1 MSDFYTADI
10 CDEYED
16 IQICQS
22 IFKSYGGKDKFNGK
36 IRTVTAIEDN
46 SYVKKLIDEKVSGDI
61 MVVDGNGSMKCALLG
76 DNLAKKAAANGWSGF
91 IINGCIRDSEI
102 ISTIDI
108 GIKALS
114 TMPLKSEKKNVGE
127 FGKDLKFANVL
138 FKEGH
143 YAYSDQDGIIIRQDE
158 IIR

>member
-10 CDEYED
+10 CDKYED

-127 FGKDLKFANVL
+127 FGKDLKFANVS

-158 IIR
+158 II

>member
-61 MVVDGNGSMKCALLG
+61 MVIDGNGSMKCALLG

-127 FGKDLKFANVL
+127 FGKDLKFANVS

-158 IIR
+158 II

>member
-16 IQICQS
+16 IQICQC

-127 FGKDLKFANVL
+127 FGKDLKFANVS

-158 IIR
+158 II

>member
-46 SYVKKLIDEKVSGDI
+46 SYVKKLVDEKVSGDI

-127 FGKDLKFANVL
+127 FGKDLKFANVS

-158 IIR
+158 II

>member
-76 DNLAKKAAANGWSGF
+76 DNLAKRAAANGWSGF

-127 FGKDLKFANVL
+127 FGKDLKFANVS

-158 IIR
+158 II

>member
-46 SYVKKLIDEKVSGDI
+46 SYVKKLIDEKVSGDV

-127 FGKDLKFANVL
+127 FGKDLKFANVS

-158 IIR
+158 II

>member
-1 MSDFYTADI
+1 MSDFYTDI

-46 SYVKKLIDEKVSGDI
+46 SYVKKLIDEKVSGDV

-127 FGKDLKFANVL
+127 FGKDLKFANVS

-158 IIR
+158 II

>member
-127 FGKDLKFANVL
+127 FGKDLKFANVS

-158 IIR
+158 II

>member
-10 CDEYED
+10 CDQYKD
-16 IQICQS
+16 IQICDS
-22 IFKSYGGKDKFNGK
+22 IFKSYGGKAKFQGK

-46 SYVKKLIDEKVSGDI
+46 SYVKKLIDEKVNGDI
-61 MVVDGNGSMKCALLG
+61 MVIDGDGSKKCALLG
-76 DNLAKKAAANGWSGF
+76 DNLAKKAAENGWSGF
-91 IINGCIRDSEI
+91 IIYGCIRDSEI

-108 GIKALS
+108 GIKALD

-143 YAYSDQDGIIIRQDE
+143 YAYSDQDGIIIHHGE
-158 IIR
+158 ID

>member
-127 FGKDLKFANVL
+127 FGKDLKFANVS

-143 YAYSDQDGIIIRQDE
+143 YAYSDQDGIIIRRNE
-158 IIR
+158 ID